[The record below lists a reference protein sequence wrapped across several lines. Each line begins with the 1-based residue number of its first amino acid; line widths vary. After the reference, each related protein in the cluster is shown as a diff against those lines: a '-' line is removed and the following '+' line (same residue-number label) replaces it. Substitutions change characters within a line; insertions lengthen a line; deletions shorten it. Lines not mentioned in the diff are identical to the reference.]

1 MDSGT
6 GTPDYSCAPAQ
17 AWTQRTC
24 GLTASWLTQGLDE
37 ASMGKASRTKVDS
50 SRREK
55 IAAQRA
61 AAKRAEQRRRILIA
75 SGSVVVVLAIVVTFV
90 VIKLNGKPPSGNSSN
105 GPTGAALAGVVSN
118 VTSVP
123 ASTLDTVGTGG
134 GLVTAKPPIQNI
146 TGTALTANGKPEV
159 QYIGAEYC
167 PYCAAERWAMIVA
180 LSRFGTFSG
189 LATVHSASV
198 NGAGSAEIYPNTPTW
213 TFVNAKYTSQYLTF
227 STVEEQTNIPDST
240 TGSYTTLQTPTK
252 AQQALITKYDAP
264 PYVPSAAAGS
274 IPFVDFGN
282 KYLIAGASY
291 SPQVLAGLSWA
302 TIGADLSNPNSTVAK
317 AIDGTANYI
326 TAAICQLTG
335 NQPAS
340 ACTATV
346 KSLESQI

>member
-1 MDSGT
+1 
-6 GTPDYSCAPAQ
+6 
-17 AWTQRTC
+17 
-24 GLTASWLTQGLDE
+24 
-37 ASMGKASRTKVDS
+37 MGKASRTKLDS

-61 AAKRAEQRRRILIA
+61 AARRAERRRRILLA
-75 SGSVVVVLAIVVTFV
+75 SGSVVVVLAIVITFV
-90 VIKLNGKPPSGNSSN
+90 VIKLNSKPASDNSPN
-105 GPTGAALAGVVSN
+105 GPTGAALASVVSG

-134 GLVTAKPPIQNI
+134 GSVTAKPTTIS
-146 TGTALTANGKPEV
+146 GAALTANGKPEV
-159 QYIGAEYC
+159 LYVGAEYC

-189 LATVHSASV
+189 LATVHSAAA
-198 NGAGSAEIYPNTPTW
+198 NGAGTAEPFPNTPTW

-227 STVEEQTNIPDST
+227 STVEELTNIPDPS

-252 AQQALITKYDAP
+252 AQQALVTKYD
-264 PYVPSAAAGS
+264 SASGGA

-282 KYLIAGASY
+282 KYLISGASY
-291 SPQVLAGLSWA
+291 NAGVLSGLSWA
-302 TIGADLSNPNSTVAK
+302 TIAADLSNPNSTVAK
-317 AIDGTANYI
+317 AVDGTANYI